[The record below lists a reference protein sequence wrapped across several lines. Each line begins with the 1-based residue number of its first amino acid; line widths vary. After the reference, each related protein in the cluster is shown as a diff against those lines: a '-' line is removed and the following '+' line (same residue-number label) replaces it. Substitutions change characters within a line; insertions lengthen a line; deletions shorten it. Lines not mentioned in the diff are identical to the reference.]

1 MTEAVY
7 LVGGILA
14 GGLLGWFL
22 AWRLRGGRVHA
33 DLSALLGA
41 VRAGQVKN
49 LGQVGPGEPGPV
61 RDLRESLAKGWVPRG
76 LERDQATREAL
87 KRLAGYLRHRVEAP
101 LLEGLDG
108 NEAALRSGAEAALD
122 AVEDLEFFLEDPP
135 VVPVLENRNLV
146 DLVGEVTREFSGQ
159 FTIYVKVDGPQAP
172 LRVNVDPE
180 PLKDAIFLILHNA
193 GEFGGGGPV
202 HMTLCK
208 EEDRVRIIIRD
219 QGPGFTPEALLR
231 AMDPFYT
238 TSPGGLGLG
247 LPYSRMAVKAQGG
260 EVILRNPEG
269 GGAEVQI
276 ILPQRG

>member
-7 LVGGILA
+7 LFGGIVA
-14 GGLLGWFL
+14 GGFLGWVV
-22 AWRLRGGRVHA
+22 AWRVRGGRVHD
-33 DLSALLGA
+33 DLSDLLGA
-41 VRAGQVKN
+41 IRGGRVQDLDQAGT
-49 LGQVGPGEPGPV
+49 GEPEAV
-61 RDLRESLAKGWVPRG
+61 RELRESLATRWVPRG
-76 LERDQATREAL
+76 FEREEATREAL

-108 NEAALRSGAEAALD
+108 NEAALRKGADEALD
-122 AVEDLEFFLEDPP
+122 AVEDLEFFLEDAP
-135 VVPVLENRNLV
+135 VVPVLESRNLV
-146 DLVGEVTREFSGQ
+146 DLVGEVTGEFAGQ

-180 PLKDAIFLILHNA
+180 PLKDAIFLLLHNA
-193 GEFGGGGPV
+193 GEFGGGEPV

-208 EEDRVRIIIRD
+208 EEDRVRIVIRD
-219 QGPGFTPEALLR
+219 QGPGFTPEALLK

-247 LPYSRMAVKAQGG
+247 LPYARMAVRAQGG
-260 EVILRNPEG
+260 EVALKNADG

>member
-7 LVGGILA
+7 LVGGILV
-14 GGLLGWFL
+14 GGVLGWVL
-22 AWRLRGGRVHA
+22 AWRVRGRRTHA
-33 DLSALLGA
+33 GLAALLAALRSEHPEG
-41 VRAGQVKN
+41 
-49 LGQVGPGEPGPV
+49 VGESKPGEEAPV
-61 RDLRESLAKGWVPRG
+61 REIRESLAKRWVPRG
-76 LERDQATREAL
+76 LERDEATREAL

-108 NEAALRSGAEAALD
+108 NEAALRRGADAALD

-135 VVPVLENRNLV
+135 VVPVLESRNLV
-146 DLVGEVTREFSGQ
+146 DLVGEVTREFAGQ

-208 EEDRVRIIIRD
+208 EEGRVRILIRD
-219 QGPGFTPEALLR
+219 HGPGFSPEALRQAL
-231 AMDPFYT
+231 DPFYS

-247 LPYSRMAVKAQGG
+247 LPYARMAVKAQGG
-260 EVILRNPEG
+260 EVVLRNPEV
-269 GGAEVQI
+269 GGAEVEI
-276 ILPQRG
+276 VLPQRG